1 MQLDCVIAGFG
12 GQGILLMGKILAQ
25 AAMGEGLQTTFLPS
39 YGPEM
44 RGGTANCSVVIADAL
59 IASPVVDM
67 MDVLVALNQQS
78 YDKFLPRMRGGG
90 LLLINESLVH
100 TRAPEEKQL
109 RVCGGGLTDIA
120 GALGDVRFASM
131 VALGCFVRAT
141 GIVPLD
147 AVAQAMREL
156 TAKRPELHAQN
167 ESALQRGFALA
178 HQ

>member
-1 MQLDCVIAGFG
+1 MQLECVIAGFG
-12 GQGILLMGKILAQ
+12 GQGILLMGKTLAQ
-25 AAMGEGLQTTFLPS
+25 AAMRDNLQTTFLPS

-44 RGGTANCSVVIADAL
+44 RGGTANCAVVIGDTP
-59 IASPVVDM
+59 IASPLVDT

-78 YDKFLPRMRGGG
+78 YDKFLPRLRAGG
-90 LLLINESLVH
+90 LLLLNETLVR
-100 TRAPEEKQL
+100 TRAPAEQQV

-120 GALGDVRFASM
+120 GELGDVRFASM

-141 GIVPLD
+141 GIVSLD

-178 HQ
+178 H